1 MDEQKNTQPTK
12 LKNNSSRR
20 LKSPFKSRKQSIIF
34 VLIFAAIGGYLL
46 FHSFASGFFVASE
59 AESGTVSSPATI
71 VSDTTASGGKAILF
85 NKASACTGVNMTSP
99 TDVSNNPSGTTFCIS
114 GTHNWSF
121 TPKSG
126 DTFIGDGTA
135 ILDGAHTTLA
145 AIIGGGTSNVT
156 LTNIEVRNYTANPNA
171 SYHAAI
177 PAHGTTGWKFNN
189 LQVHDNGVTGSGGT
203 GAELGVSSVVT
214 GGRYY
219 NNRHLGIGGGG
230 GANGWIID
238 GAEIDHNNFT
248 DDNYTTRDVSCG
260 WEGGGV
266 KWTAQNITVKN
277 AIVHDNACKGLWAD
291 INANGGT
298 ITNNRVYNNW
308 DEGIFI
314 EISSYYKISG
324 NTVYGNG
331 FKNLNNSPTSGCSG
345 YLWAG
350 GITDSSSDHVD
361 VFSNNVYG
369 NCNGITGV
377 DQSRTD
383 RTDGVSPSII
393 QYFTVHDNT
402 IAGPGG
408 KTGVVGGGSQ
418 DPSRN
423 NTFTNN
429 TILNGMNY
437 CQLSC

>member
-1 MDEQKNTQPTK
+1 MKDSTALKTK
-12 LKNNSSRR
+12 KTHMSKFRKTLSSKKVI
-20 LKSPFKSRKQSIIF
+20 LVF
-34 VLIFAAIGGYLL
+34 VVLFAAIGTYLL
-46 FHSFASGFFVASE
+46 FHSLAASNFVAQE
-59 AESGTVSSPATI
+59 AEGGSVVSPASVVTD
-71 VSDTTASGGKAILF
+71 STASGGKALLF
-85 NKASACTGVNMTSP
+85 NKATACTGVAMTNGQ
-99 TDVSNNPSGTTFCIS
+99 TDVSNNPSGTTFCLS
-114 GTHNWSF
+114 GTHNWTF

-135 ILDGAHTTLA
+135 ILDGANSTVT

-156 LTNIEVRNYTANPNA
+156 LTNIEIRNYTANPGA
-171 SYHAAI
+171 SYKAAI

-266 KWTAQNITVKN
+266 KWTAQNVTVKN
-277 AIVHDNACKGLWAD
+277 ASVHDNACKGLWPD
-291 INANGGT
+291 INGNGGT
-298 ITNNRVYNNW
+298 IINNKVYNNW

-314 EISSYYKISG
+314 EISSNYVISG

-331 FKNLNNSPTSGCSG
+331 FKNYNAGSGGCAS

-350 GITDSSSDHVD
+350 GITISSSDHVD
-361 VFSNNVYG
+361 IFNNNVYG

-377 DQSRTD
+377 DQARTD
-383 RTDGVSPSII
+383 RSDGVSPSII
-393 QYFTVHDNT
+393 QYMNVHDNT

-408 KTGVVGGGSQ
+408 RTGVIGGGSQ

-429 TILNGMNY
+429 TISNGMNY
-437 CQLSC
+437 CKLSC